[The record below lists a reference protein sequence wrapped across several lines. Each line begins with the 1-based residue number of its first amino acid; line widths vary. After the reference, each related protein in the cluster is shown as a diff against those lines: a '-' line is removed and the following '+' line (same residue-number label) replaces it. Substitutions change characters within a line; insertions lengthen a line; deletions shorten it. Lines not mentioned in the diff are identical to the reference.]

1 MLQTLKSG
9 PAPRVPWLIK
19 RNTLLIALSQSFTG
33 AGMSMGFGLGPL
45 MVIALTGSSALAGL
59 SVALFGF
66 SRFLVAYPVGK
77 ITDAHGRKP
86 GILLG
91 LMLAMAGALALW
103 LSMSTASIALLMAGL
118 TVFGMGMSAAQQMRV
133 AATDM
138 FPASMRAQALGYV
151 ALGSLVGLMVMPVLV
166 NAGEMLAQRG
176 GGDPLGLPWLLL
188 PVLILPG
195 MAIIALVRPD
205 PRDIGTNLAA
215 YFPGHVPA
223 RRLPGTPVAPFS
235 ARDLLRDAP
244 MRLAIVANCAAQG
257 NMAIVMVLT
266 SLVLSHHGHSLTAI
280 AVSHMLHSMGM
291 FAFTVPLGKLADR
304 FGREPL
310 MYPGVATTLVGALLV
325 TYGESFFS
333 ITLGTFL
340 VGLGWAAANVAAT
353 ALVADRYE
361 IDRARPRYRRGRQL
375 RRRHGGA
382 GRDRDRSFDRLE
394 RAAGGRPRGGADL
407 RRAACDAGC

>member
-151 ALGSLVGLMVMPVLV
+151 ALGSL
-166 NAGEMLAQRG
+166 
-176 GGDPLGLPWLLL
+176 
-188 PVLILPG
+188 
-195 MAIIALVRPD
+195 
-205 PRDIGTNLAA
+205 
-215 YFPGHVPA
+215 
-223 RRLPGTPVAPFS
+223 
-235 ARDLLRDAP
+235 
-244 MRLAIVANCAAQG
+244 
-257 NMAIVMVLT
+257 
-266 SLVLSHHGHSLTAI
+266 
-280 AVSHMLHSMGM
+280 AVSYTHL
-291 FAFTVPLGKLADR
+291 
-304 FGREPL
+304 
-310 MYPGVATTLVGALLV
+310 TLPTKA
-325 TYGESFFS
+325 
-333 ITLGTFL
+333 
-340 VGLGWAAANVAAT
+340 
-353 ALVADRYE
+353 
-361 IDRARPRYRRGRQL
+361 
-375 RRRHGGA
+375 
-382 GRDRDRSFDRLE
+382 
-394 RAAGGRPRGGADL
+394 
-407 RRAACDAGC
+407 